1 MFEDM
6 INTQTDDKERK
17 GNIAVVAAACCMVLL
32 AFLVVGLKVWGDNLK
47 QVLLFVIDFLGFPDP
62 HPTGDHICAP
72 LPADQQSDHLHRP
85 WIHSL
90 RRVPLLKNHPQKSD
104 FRNGVEWGK
113 WAQTGSKKGLLFCCF
128 KLWPPLTSPFLE
140 KKS

>member
-6 INTQTDDKERK
+6 INTQTDDIERR

-62 HPTGDHICAP
+62 HPTGDHICASP
-72 LPADQQSDHLHRP
+72 PADQQSDHLHRP

-90 RRVPLLKNHPQKSD
+90 RRVPLLKNHP
-104 FRNGVEWGK
+104 
-113 WAQTGSKKGLLFCCF
+113 
-128 KLWPPLTSPFLE
+128 
-140 KKS
+140 KKSEMGLKGGNGHRRVLNKGFSVAVLKHGPRFQACS

>member
-47 QVLLFVIDFLGFPDP
+47 QILLSV
-62 HPTGDHICAP
+62 
-72 LPADQQSDHLHRP
+72 
-85 WIHSL
+85 
-90 RRVPLLKNHPQKSD
+90 VY
-104 FRNGVEWGK
+104 
-113 WAQTGSKKGLLFCCF
+113 F
-128 KLWPPLTSPFLE
+128 KD
-140 KKS
+140 